1 MLKKIQ
7 ELKSKN
13 FWEQFLENEHFR
25 ILRWCVGVALVVFLI
40 AAFYFPNYAKLNKI
54 RQTNATLVANI
65 KSLHQE
71 IADLKQKLK
80 KVKKDDTIY
89 ESVARE
95 SLGQARDGEIVID
108 INR

>member
-7 ELKSKN
+7 ELRNKN
-13 FWEQFLENEHFR
+13 LWEQFLENKHFR
-25 ILRWCVGVALVVFLI
+25 ILRWCVGTAFVIFLV

-54 RQTNATLVANI
+54 SQTNATLVSDI
-65 KSLHQE
+65 KALRQE
-71 IADLKQKLK
+71 IADLKSKLK

-95 SLGQARDGEIVID
+95 SLGEAREGEIVID
-108 INR
+108 MTR